1 MQLPTHHSPFNLK
14 EVQNILT
21 TENKF
26 ITDLL
31 GILPFP
37 NTKQQSGMYL
47 PLLFTVQCI
56 TESLIDDEDESLF
69 VENEGNET
77 NNDDEQYPNRKMKSR
92 AKSLV
97 ELQSRLQQMSQK
109 KNLSYKERL
118 LKKTIKSKIKKK
130 GKQDQRNVKVKMER
144 VKKEVK
150 QETDPNDQ
158 SSSVKT
164 TTATANSDNEKMVF
178 SKFDLSGIGKQKSKK
193 TKQDPQTILE
203 NLKKRKEEV
212 KMLQE
217 TGDISKAVQINEKV
231 SWKNAFAKVD
241 GVKVK
246 DDEHLLSK
254 SIKKR
259 DQQKKQSKKKWEDR
273 KANVKKLQDDR
284 QKKRQANIDKRKQ
297 DKKTK
302 QFKRGVKK
310 GKIIPGF

>member
-37 NTKQQSGMYL
+37 NTKQQS
-47 PLLFTVQCI
+47 
-56 TESLIDDEDESLF
+56 DDEDESLF

-193 TKQDPQTILE
+193 TKQDPHTILE

>member
-37 NTKQQSGMYL
+37 NTKQQS
-47 PLLFTVQCI
+47 
-56 TESLIDDEDESLF
+56 DDEDESLF